1 MTKRKS
7 SAEAAAD
14 YAAKDYYIA
23 QRTDLL
29 KSAFNA
35 GASWL
40 FNNQWHDVYEEPPPK
55 SGQYLVIYLMDKG
68 EKEPPEKRYV
78 QVFDILVYLK
88 DNEDEGLLPWGLEDE
103 FEYLANAITHWAFI
117 PKTPP
122 ITTLEDGF
130 YLGGA
135 KPYNP
140 EMHRRDYNN
149 LPEECQK

>member
-29 KSAFNA
+29 KGAFNA

-40 FNNQWHDVYEEPPPK
+40 FNNQWHDMYEEAPPK

-78 QVFDILVYLK
+78 QVFDILVYFK
-88 DNEDEGLLPWGLEDE
+88 DNEDEGLLPWGLDEE
-103 FEYLANAITHWAFI
+103 FEYLANAITHWAL
-117 PKTPP
+117 
-122 ITTLEDGF
+122 ITITYRKNIRNETYKIYMD
-130 YLGGA
+130 A
-135 KPYNP
+135 
-140 EMHRRDYNN
+140 DS
-149 LPEECQK
+149 